1 MGQKKDLPS
10 EYHTNPM
17 MEVFIN
23 LEHQILEE
31 IIQCNKK
38 IDRIEL
44 QICSFRPVKT
54 PEKQFYTTEEV
65 MEMLSISRRT
75 LLSFRNAGKIGCT
88 KTGNTIRFTKE
99 NIDSFKESS
108 R

>member
-1 MGQKKDLPS
+1 MGQKKNILS
-10 EYHTNPM
+10 EYYTCPM
-17 MEVFIN
+17 TEVIIN

-44 QICSFRPVKT
+44 QVCSSRSFKT
-54 PEKQFYTTEEV
+54 HEKEFYTTEEV

-88 KTGNTIRFTKE
+88 KTGNTVRFTKE
-99 NIDSFKESS
+99 NIDSFKNQS
-108 R
+108 